1 MLSAKEFKT
10 QMEQNPAVKMLLNEI
25 ESWIPDLHLMLE
37 DPSDEV
43 IDGRKYDQFRGSLK
57 ALRNVLNAPT
67 VIYEAL
73 LEKEEGRD
81 DG

>member
-10 QMEQNPAVKMLLNEI
+10 QMEQNPAVKMLLSEI

-37 DPSDEV
+37 DPSDE
-43 IDGRKYDQFRGSLK
+43 ISDNRQYDQFRGSLK
-57 ALRNVLNAPT
+57 ALRNVLNAPE